1 MLLTASSTPAL
12 AVPPGTQV
20 QGNVFGKWET
30 CVAVGPP
37 ERFGGQTLR
46 CPSLNSV
53 SVFSA
58 TDVRPLEQVQGAPDQ
73 PAVAPQP
80 IAQAEAQPRAQA
92 QPRGRQVEGRIFG
105 NWEICTLVG
114 KPERY
119 GGQTLHC
126 PSLPDDNIFSATDV
140 REIGQP
146 DPFDHPPAA
155 AAPLAPAEAPAQAQ
169 APQAQAPQVEAPAQP
184 RGRQVQGNVFGTWE
198 TCTLIGKQQG
208 AGGYILHCPSLPDD
222 NIFSESDVRL

>member
-1 MLLTASSTPAL
+1 MLISALSTPAL

-30 CVAVGPP
+30 CVTVGQP

-46 CPSLNSV
+46 CPSLNSDNI
-53 SVFSA
+53 FSA
-58 TDVRPLEQVQGAPDQ
+58 TDVRPLEQAQVTAKEPAAAPE
-73 PAVAPQP
+73 P
-80 IAQAEAQPRAQA
+80 IAHAEAQPRAQA
-92 QPRGRQVEGRIFG
+92 QSRGKQVEGRIFG
-105 NWEICTLVG
+105 IWQPCTTVG
-114 KPERY
+114 KPERF

-155 AAPLAPAEAPAQAQ
+155 ALAPAEAAAQVP
-169 APQAQAPQVEAPAQP
+169 APQAPVQP

-198 TCTLIGKQQG
+198 SCTLIGKQQG
-208 AGGYILHCPSLPDD
+208 AGGYMLHCPSLPDD